1 MAITTLSRKLLWGR
15 AASHCAMPSC
25 RRTLAHQSDFTA
37 DAVLVGEEAHIVA
50 KSPHGPRGESPLSPE
65 QRDEYS
71 NLILLCPTDH
81 ALIDKA
87 PEDFSVN
94 FLLDMKAGHE
104 AWVRSTLGASSNP
117 ADEKWAAL
125 VDALT
130 ARLSLDTWHKD
141 VSALLSGG
149 EASMSVSTEE
159 RLRACLHWIA
169 TRPWPKGHGDLRKV
183 IETIGHFINELLS
196 TFSQHA
202 DPDRTGDRLRFKA
215 FYKIPVWDEDL
226 YESLL
231 SEYKECRG
239 YLADLILELTRYVN
253 LFSDVVRD
261 ELDPDFRD
269 EEGYATLIIEGAI
282 LRFDTYVPRFTEEE
296 LSEIDKLANPFQD
309 FADHRSARS
318 PRFSW

>member
-1 MAITTLSRKLLWGR
+1 MAISTLSRKLLWGR

-25 RRTLAHQSDFTA
+25 RRTLAHQSGLNG
-37 DAVLVGEEAHIVA
+37 DAVLIGEEAHIVA
-50 KSPHGPRGESPLSPE
+50 KSPDGPRGESPLSPE

-87 PEDFSVN
+87 PEDFSVG
-94 FLLDMKAGHE
+94 FLLDMKAKHE
-104 AWVRSTLGASSNP
+104 AWVKGTLGAASNP

-125 VDALT
+125 VDDLT

-141 VSALLSGG
+141 VSAVLSGG

-169 TRPWPKGHGDLRKV
+169 TRPWPKGHDDLRQL
-183 IETIGHFINELLS
+183 IETIGHLINELLS
-196 TFSQHA
+196 TFSQHS
-202 DPDRTGDRLRFKA
+202 DRDRLGARLRFKA
-215 FYKIPVWDEDL
+215 FYKIPVWDDDL
-226 YESLL
+226 YASLL
-231 SEYKECRG
+231 SEYKEGRQ
-239 YLADLILELTRYVN
+239 YLADLVLELTRYVN

-261 ELDPDFRD
+261 ELDPEFRD
-269 EEGYATLIIEGAI
+269 EEGYATLIIEGDI
-282 LRFDTYVPRFTEEE
+282 LRFDTYVPRFTQEEASVISKS
-296 LSEIDKLANPFQD
+296 LNPFQD
-309 FADHRSARS
+309 FAKHRSARA

>member
-1 MAITTLSRKLLWGR
+1 
-15 AASHCAMPSC
+15 MPSC
-25 RRTLAHQSDFTA
+25 RRTLAHQSGFNG

-50 KSPHGPRGESPLSPE
+50 KSPDGPRGDSPLSPE

-87 PEDFSVN
+87 PEDFPVS
-94 FLLDMKAGHE
+94 FLLDMKAQHE
-104 AWVRSTLGASSNP
+104 AWVRSTLGAASNP

-125 VDALT
+125 VDNLT
-130 ARLSLDTWHKD
+130 SRLGLDTWHKD

-169 TRPWPKGHGDLRKV
+169 TRPWPTGHDDLRKV

-196 TFSQHA
+196 TFSQHV
-202 DPDRTGDRLRFKA
+202 DPDRSGDRFRFKA
-215 FYKIPVWDEDL
+215 FYKISVWDEEL

-231 SEYKECRG
+231 NEYKECRQ
-239 YLADLILELTRYVN
+239 YLADIVLELTRYVN
-253 LFSDVVRD
+253 LFSDGVRD
-261 ELDPDFRD
+261 EIDPDFRN

-282 LRFDTYVPRFTEEE
+282 LRFDTHVPRFTQEEIWDIRA
-296 LSEIDKLANPFQD
+296 SEHPFQD
-309 FADHRSARS
+309 FSEVRLART